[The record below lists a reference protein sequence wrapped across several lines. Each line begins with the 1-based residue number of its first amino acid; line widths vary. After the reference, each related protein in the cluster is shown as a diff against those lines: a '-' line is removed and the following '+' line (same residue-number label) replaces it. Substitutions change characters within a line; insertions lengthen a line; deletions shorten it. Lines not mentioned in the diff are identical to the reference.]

1 MAVVVKYVVERNGVE
16 KMTFAAKAEAD
27 AYDKMLDMAE
37 DIQLLLASSQ
47 LCSNEQQ
54 QDELAFFLAQ
64 HKDEL
69 LQALGAKAKIAKK
82 EKSEVEVTSASTVS
96 STSTETL
103 AEPSKLAKQ
112 ELLVAVPTTAEQAA

>member
-103 AEPSKLAKQ
+103 AEPGKLAKP

>member
-103 AEPSKLAKQ
+103 AEPSKLAKP